1 MAAKF
6 KGRTKRSDSWGD
18 QLSNEMEGLVRKY
31 PSEFYALFNL
41 AITAKLGNESKTNF
55 HED

>member
-6 KGRTKRSDSWGD
+6 KVRTKRNDSWGD

-31 PSEFYALFNL
+31 PRERFARLNL
-41 AITAKLGNESKTNF
+41 AITTKLGKGSMTSVQ
-55 HED
+55 

>member
-31 PSEFYALFNL
+31 PREFYALFNL